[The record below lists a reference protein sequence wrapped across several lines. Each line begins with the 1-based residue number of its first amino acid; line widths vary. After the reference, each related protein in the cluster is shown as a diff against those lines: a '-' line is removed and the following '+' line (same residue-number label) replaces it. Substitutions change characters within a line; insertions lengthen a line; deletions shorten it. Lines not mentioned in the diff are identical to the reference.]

1 MAFKNL
7 KMQLH
12 RFQGVGGAALRELA
26 RLGCTVWEALQRRR
40 LQSVLVL
47 ADPKRYHAVTG
58 GHVGSLT
65 KACLF
70 SCLLAPQWLLLA
82 GHLGSPGSLLPALS
96 LAISLKLGP
105 DLSA

>member
-26 RLGCTVWEALQRRR
+26 RLGCTRV
-40 LQSVLVL
+40 
-47 ADPKRYHAVTG
+47 G
-58 GHVGSLT
+58 GIT
-65 KACLF
+65 KAEATVCSGLGRSQEITRSNQGPSWLSDQSLPLF
-70 SCLLAPQWLLLA
+70 L
-82 GHLGSPGSLLPALS
+82 SPGPTVASTCWPPWQPLFLVLS
-96 LAISLKLGP
+96 LAISLNLGP